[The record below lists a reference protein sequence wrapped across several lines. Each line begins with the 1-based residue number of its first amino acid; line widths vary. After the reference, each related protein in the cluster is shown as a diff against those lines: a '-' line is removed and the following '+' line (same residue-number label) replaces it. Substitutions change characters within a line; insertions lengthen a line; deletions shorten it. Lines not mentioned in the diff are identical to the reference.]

1 MNQNENQLENQ
12 ENLDFDELEK
22 KLDADLE
29 SQFSDLKTLEEDY
42 KQIGNPENLGTV
54 IKDVVWEQF
63 LNQIGVQGGKDF
75 IKSNNGLNLDL
86 SKDAHI
92 QTTEN
97 FKNGKIASHN
107 TKINYQQRYDDWQN
121 NFARERDNQIRM
133 NTNWA
138 TGKTT
143 AVLRRLDKRKDP
155 LGENYNF
162 NYNARAYIDADR
174 PSGSATMHM
183 DHTIPAAEII
193 RDPEANAHLSRTE
206 QAAFANSKKNLNL
219 LDSRANESKG
229 DQTMTEWLD
238 SKRNGQTPG
247 ERFPIDEKKLRQKD
261 KEARKE
267 YDKVKKEGE
276 KRSIEA
282 GNQSRKEEAFR
293 IGGSAL
299 RAAVMALLADFVKSM
314 IQSLVQW
321 FMSAQ
326 KTLSSLI
333 EKLKSDV
340 KAFVLNLK
348 ERLLNAGNSLLT
360 TILSAIVGPIIGTI
374 KKAWIFIKQ
383 GYKSLKDAVAFLRDP
398 QNKSMPFSLKMM
410 NVGKIV
416 IAGLTAGG
424 AIVLGEVIEK
434 GLMTIPVFNI
444 EIPLLGSLANILGI
458 FLGALVSGII
468 GAIALNLINKAIAN
482 KQKTLNKEQQFD
494 KKNQILTLQN
504 KAIAV
509 TGNKLEQTKE
519 QFVSNTKQR
528 HEEAEGNIRRSLQNT
543 IDNVKSSISTS
554 SVENK
559 KKFDKLSDDLD
570 NL

>member
-1 MNQNENQLENQ
+1 MNQNENLLENQ

-29 SQFSDLKTLEEDY
+29 SQFSELKTLEEDY
-42 KQIGNPENLGTV
+42 KQIGNPESLGTV

-107 TKINYQQRYDDWQN
+107 TKINYQQRYDDWQS
-121 NFARERDNQIRM
+121 NF
-133 NTNWA
+133 
-138 TGKTT
+138 
-143 AVLRRLDKRKDP
+143 LH
-155 LGENYNF
+155 
-162 NYNARAYIDADR
+162 DADGNVVTHKTRSGTNEATLANSKKVREKFDQNR
-174 PSGSATMHM
+174 PTGTASRNTDM
-183 DHTIPAAEII
+183 DHTVSAAEIT
-193 RDPEANAHLSRTE
+193 RDPAANAHLTE
-206 QAAFANSKKNLNL
+206 QERINFANSKANLNEIPSSHNRSKSDKTMKDWL
-219 LDSRANESKG
+219 NQPNSKG
-229 DQTMTEWLD
+229 QKPKDQFADPLSQD
-238 SKRNGQTPG
+238 YLS
-247 ERFPIDEKKLRQKD
+247 DDVEKKYIEKD

-276 KRSIEA
+276 KRSIET

-293 IGGSAL
+293 IGGDAL
-299 RAAVMALLADFVKSM
+299 RTAVMTLLADFVKSV

-321 FMSAQ
+321 FLSAQ
-326 KTLSSLI
+326 KTLSTLL

-340 KAFVLNLK
+340 KVFVSNLK
-348 ERLLNAGNSLLT
+348 EHLLNAGNSLLT
-360 TILSAIVGPIIGTI
+360 TIFTAIVGPIVGTI
-374 KKAWIFIKQ
+374 KKAWIFIRQ
-383 GYKSLKDAVAFLRDP
+383 GYKSVKDAIVFLKDP
-398 QNKSMPFSLKMM
+398 QNKSMPFSLKLM
-410 NVGKIV
+410 NVGKILV
-416 IAGLTAGG
+416 AGLAAGG
-424 AIVLGEVIEK
+424 AILLGEVIEN
-434 GLMTIPVFNI
+434 GLKMIPIFNI

-494 KKNQILTLQN
+494 KKNQILALQN

-509 TGNKLEQTKE
+509 AGNKFEQAKE
-519 QFVSNTKQR
+519 NFVSNTKRR
-528 HEEAEGNIRRSLQNT
+528 HEEAENVIRQSLQNT
-543 IDNVKSSISTS
+543 IDNVKMSISAS
-554 SVENK
+554 SVDNK
-559 KKFDKLSDDLD
+559 KKFDKLFDDLD